1 MVELPHVT
9 LDFVLTC
16 CWDFSPCMVCG
27 SLFWYSNEHRG
38 YLEWERIKFLKLA
51 RQQKNLEHKRD
62 ADFEELVTCQH
73 FRFIFLPLLIFPYLI
88 TIFKLNNTPEI
99 LEQYVRLCVTGTD
112 TWGTLLL
119 SLSK

>member
-88 TIFKLNNTPEI
+88 KSSN
-99 LEQYVRLCVTGTD
+99 
-112 TWGTLLL
+112 
-119 SLSK
+119 